1 MYTIIHVRVYCRIE
15 REEKSVSEMDWWRS
29 KVRSLITQTKTLLF
43 IPWAYLKRTNNGR
56 FIFQIIYIGCRF
68 VWFSYHKTE
77 VQCSAKNGT
86 KSHRTTL
93 QTLLPRF
100 IRHRAITCCKFYY
113 IIFFNL
119 KKLNETSIIIL
130 EKFINFIE

>member
-1 MYTIIHVRVYCRIE
+1 M
-15 REEKSVSEMDWWRS
+15 
-29 KVRSLITQTKTLLF
+29 RSLITRTKILLF

-56 FIFQIIYIGCRF
+56 FIFQIIYIGCRL

-130 EKFINFIE
+130 ENFFKFYRINLIIFYNNFIKFWNKLLTSLGTNFLLL